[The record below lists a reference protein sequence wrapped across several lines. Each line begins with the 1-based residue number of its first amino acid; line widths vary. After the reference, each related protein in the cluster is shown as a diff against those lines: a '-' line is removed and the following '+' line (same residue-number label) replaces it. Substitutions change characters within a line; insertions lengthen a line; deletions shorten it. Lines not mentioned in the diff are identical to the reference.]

1 MRTQEP
7 VTRLEEHPAYIIRIC
22 PQLKDG
28 HCIVGDACA
37 FAHSRGEQRP
47 RAGLGQ
53 QRPGD
58 ADVRPVLCCLPVPD
72 LSQRL
77 SDCTRAD

>member
-1 MRTQEP
+1 MRIQEP
-7 VTRLEEHPAYIIRIC
+7 VTRLEEHPAYKTRMC
-22 PQLKDG
+22 PQLKAG
-28 HCIVGDACA
+28 HCILGSACA

-53 QRPGD
+53 QRPVN

-77 SDCTRAD
+77 SGCTRAG